1 MVNLLPE
8 NINAVLTTTC
18 ACTVAVLVTGSGIV
32 QNLKLGSVPTTPVL
46 TQILIPTLILT
57 TPAPITTPEVPMPM
71 PNLSRPSLTITL
83 STPTQVPLLH
93 LEVASTVQCTTPKTK
108 DKKDATKGACAVTW

>member
-18 ACTVAVLVTGSGIV
+18 ACTVAVLVTESGIV

-46 TQILIPTLILT
+46 TQILVPTLILT
-57 TPAPITTPEVPMPM
+57 TPAPISTPKVPMPM
-71 PNLSRPSLTITL
+71 PNPSRPSLTITP
-83 STPTQVPLLH
+83 STPTQVPSQTLAPKIPTL
-93 LEVASTVQCTTPKTK
+93 TRYPGTPNLTL
-108 DKKDATKGACAVTW
+108 DPMIDSD